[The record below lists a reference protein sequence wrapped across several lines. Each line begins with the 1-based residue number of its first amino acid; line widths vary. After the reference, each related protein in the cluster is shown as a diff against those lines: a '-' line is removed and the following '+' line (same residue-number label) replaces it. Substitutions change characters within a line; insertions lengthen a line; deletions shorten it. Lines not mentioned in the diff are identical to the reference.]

1 MGVQEKS
8 KERGE
13 RGKGGRKEL
22 LMDGK
27 REKSGKLL
35 NNIMLNISQS
45 QKP

>member
-1 MGVQEKS
+1 MEREVEEGRAGEK
-8 KERGE
+8 K
-13 RGKGGRKEL
+13 L

-27 REKSGKLL
+27 REKPGKLH